1 VGLAQFA
8 KSSLVATLGFMA
20 AGFAV
25 VNLVFWIFKR

>member
-20 AGFAV
+20 AGFAL
-25 VNLVFWIFKR
+25 VNGLFWIFRR

>member
-20 AGFAV
+20 AGFIL
-25 VNLVFWIFKR
+25 VNGLFRVLK